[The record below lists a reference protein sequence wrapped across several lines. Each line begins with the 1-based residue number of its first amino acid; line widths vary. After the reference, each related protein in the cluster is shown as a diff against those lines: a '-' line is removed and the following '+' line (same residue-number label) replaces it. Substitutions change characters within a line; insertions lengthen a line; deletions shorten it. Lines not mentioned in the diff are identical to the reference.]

1 MFREAILVRT
11 LLHNF
16 AVEVGREQTVSR
28 TGRSLDS
35 VPNQSSVTTSLGELS
50 NSYLVSDPWELY
62 LTCELQIHY
71 S

>member
-28 TGRSLDS
+28 TGRSL
-35 VPNQSSVTTSLGELS
+35 
-50 NSYLVSDPWELY
+50 VSDPWELY